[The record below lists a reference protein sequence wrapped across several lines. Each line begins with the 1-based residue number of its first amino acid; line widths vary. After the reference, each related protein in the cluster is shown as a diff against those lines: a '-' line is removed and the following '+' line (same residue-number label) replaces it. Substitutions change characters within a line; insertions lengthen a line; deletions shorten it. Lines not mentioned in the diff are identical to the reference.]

1 MKRSKKNQSASF
13 TTGRGVLLS
22 LYIAAFIALVF
33 IVVYYCYV
41 VPMQKSVE

>member
-13 TTGRGVLLS
+13 TTRRGVLLS
-22 LYIAAFIALVF
+22 LYIAAFVALVF
-33 IVVYYCYV
+33 VLVYYCYV